1 MEIIE
6 LCTLKYHPTNQKQVI
21 THEKIAQ
28 LLRAQTIAIGV
39 IFRNFRVLIHF
50 VGWFLFGCFRQKSG
64 FGNCGLSDVISYVSI
79 PFLLPNVAYICLIQF
94 FFFKRFLFSYYF
106 DQCEIF
112 LYLLLYFF
120 FTYSLFCVVIIY
132 IRTRYDKQ
140 REERKGI
147 KNGTNHTKITV
158 PTITEI

>member
-50 VGWFLFGCFRQKSG
+50 VGWFQFGCFRQKSG

-94 FFFKRFLFSYYF
+94 FFLRDSYSVTILINVRYF
-106 DQCEIF
+106 CICFCTFF
-112 LYLLLYFF
+112 LYLLSVLRGNY
-120 FTYSLFCVVIIY
+120 L
-132 IRTRYDKQ
+132 D
-140 REERKGI
+140 
-147 KNGTNHTKITV
+147 
-158 PTITEI
+158 